1 MVSMKLIRKGAE
13 ADLYLASFEEIYFL
27 WNQEKVLVKKRI
39 SKGYRN
45 PALDQELRLRRT
57 LHEARLLHEAKSY
70 VNTPIL
76 YEVNKNECTI
86 IMEYIE
92 GIRAKEGL
100 TEEIARKIGKCIA
113 RLHQGGIVHGDIT
126 TSNIVIRKGVLY
138 FIDFGLGEFST
149 EVEDQAV
156 DLHLL
161 KQTLKSTHHEH
172 WKHLWK
178 RIEEG
183 YKERDNA
190 DEVML
195 KVKDIE
201 KRGRYVKR

>member
-1 MVSMKLIRKGAE
+1 M
-13 ADLYLASFEEIYFL
+13 
-27 WNQEKVLVKKRI
+27 
-39 SKGYRN
+39 
-45 PALDQELRLRRT
+45 
-57 LHEARLLHEAKSY
+57 HEARLLHEAKSY

-86 IMEYIE
+86 LMEYIE

-100 TEEIARKIGKCIA
+100 TEEIALEIGKCIA

-149 EVEDQAV
+149 EIEDQAV

-183 YKERDNA
+183 YKKRDNA
-190 DEVML
+190 DEIML